1 MVEQASD
8 SAPRKTV
15 ADSQVVMAQLMMPS
29 DANPEGLVHGGA
41 IMRLIDLAAA
51 AVSQRHARRP
61 VATVAVDSL
70 SFHAPAHVGDLVT
83 VYASLNDVGR
93 TSMEVGVRVEVEDLL
108 TGEVTHVS
116 SSYVVMVAID
126 DLGEPA
132 PVPRLTV
139 ETADERRRQVEARAR
154 RARRD
159 ETRRLKAASAL
170 ERPALIEQWA
180 HRTGPALV
188 VAHRGASGH
197 APENT
202 LASFDLA
209 MQMGAD
215 AVECDVHLSRDG
227 QLFVL
232 HDFAVDRTTNGHGPV
247 AQMSSAD
254 LKRLDAGSW
263 RGAEFAGQRLPTL
276 AEVLDLA
283 RGRARVAI
291 ELKQGPVYYPGIEQA
306 LAAAVRYAGMA
317 EDVLVISFD
326 HFALR
331 RLRELAPEVA
341 TGVLYA
347 ARPVDAIAMA
357 RAADAQILEP
367 QWSMVTAEDVEQ
379 AHAAGLLVVPWAVN
393 DPAQMSAILAM
404 GIDGLATD
412 YPDRLL
418 AILGGGR

>member
-1 MVEQASD
+1 MMGHAGED
-8 SAPRKTV
+8 APRKTI
-15 ADSQVVMAQLMMPS
+15 ADSRVVMAQLMMPS

-51 AVSQRHARRP
+51 AVGQRHARRP

-93 TSMEVGVRVEVEDLL
+93 TSMEVGARVEVEDLL

-116 SSYVVMVAID
+116 SSYVVMVAVD

-132 PVPRLTV
+132 EVPRLAVQTP
-139 ETADERRRQVEARAR
+139 EERRRQSEARAR

-159 ETRRLKAASAL
+159 AARRLDGAASL
-170 ERPALIEQWA
+170 GRPALAERWA
-180 HRTGPALV
+180 QRAGPPLI

-202 LASFDLA
+202 LAGFELA
-209 MQMGAD
+209 LRMGAD
-215 AVECDVHLSRDG
+215 AIECDVHLSRDG
-227 QLFVL
+227 QLIVI
-232 HDFAVDRTTNGHGPV
+232 HDFTVDRTTDGHGPV
-247 AQMSSAD
+247 ARQSSVE
-254 LKRLDAGSW
+254 LKKLDAGSW
-263 RGAEFAGQRLPTL
+263 RGPEFAGQRIPTL
-276 AEVLDLA
+276 SEVLDLA

-291 ELKQGPVYYPGIEQA
+291 ELKQGPVYYPGIEQT
-306 LAAAVRYAGMA
+306 LGAAVRYAGMA

-331 RLRELAPEVA
+331 RLREIAPEIAV
-341 TGVLYA
+341 GVLYA
-347 ARPVDAIAMA
+347 ARPVDGVAMA

-367 QWSMVTAEDVEQ
+367 QWSMVTADDVEA
-379 AHAAGLLVVPWAVN
+379 AHEAGLLVVPWAVN
-393 DPAQMSAILAM
+393 DPEQMSSILAL
-404 GIDGLATD
+404 GVDGLATD

-418 AILGGGR
+418 AIVGGGR